1 MLITKKLTKTYDR
14 QQTKFDAVHEVDFSL
29 DAGQLCAL
37 TGPSGCGKSTFFHLI
52 SGLTHA
58 DSGEILFEGK
68 DLCKLSAKEWTH
80 LRATQ
85 ISYVLQGDSLLPN
98 FTVLEN
104 ICLPHRLCGEYPDL
118 EKQAMQL
125 LEEFGMEAMAQD
137 YPTNLSGGERRRVA
151 VARAV
156 VHQPKLVIADEP
168 TTALDVTIQ
177 AQVLE
182 LLQHLR
188 RESNT
193 SIIMITHDLGVI
205 ASMCS
210 RILVMYGGI
219 ICEQGTARE
228 IFYQPR
234 HPYTWGLLRSI
245 PGANG
250 NRGEKLIPINGTP
263 PDMLRPPKGCPFAPR
278 CPHAMPVCRA
288 YLAPEMRIS
297 DTHVCACHLM
307 HPRAPKIERGV

>member
-1 MLITKKLTKTYDR
+1 MVGSISISGVSKHFVNPTGERITALDN
-14 QQTKFDAVHEVDFSL
+14 VSL
-29 DAGQLCAL
+29 DIPAGSFVSLI
-37 TGPSGCGKSTFFHLI
+37 GPSGCGKSTFFHLI

-168 TTALDVTIQ
+168 TSDLDEENTALIMEHFQRQ
-177 AQVLE
+177 ADSGKAVLI
-182 LLQHLR
+182 
-188 RESNT
+188 S
-193 SIIMITHDLGVI
+193 THDL
-205 ASMCS
+205 SC
-210 RILVMYGGI
+210 
-219 ICEQGTARE
+219 
-228 IFYQPR
+228 
-234 HPYTWGLLRSI
+234 
-245 PGANG
+245 
-250 NRGEKLIPINGTP
+250 
-263 PDMLRPPKGCPFAPR
+263 LRPNMVHYKMNKGV
-278 CPHAMPVCRA
+278 MQKV
-288 YLAPEMRIS
+288 
-297 DTHVCACHLM
+297 
-307 HPRAPKIERGV
+307 

>member
-1 MLITKKLTKTYDR
+1 MLVTKKLTKTYDR

-168 TTALDVTIQ
+168 TSDLDEENTALIMEHFQRQ
-177 AQVLE
+177 ADSGKAVLI
-182 LLQHLR
+182 
-188 RESNT
+188 S
-193 SIIMITHDLGVI
+193 THDL
-205 ASMCS
+205 SC
-210 RILVMYGGI
+210 
-219 ICEQGTARE
+219 
-228 IFYQPR
+228 
-234 HPYTWGLLRSI
+234 
-245 PGANG
+245 
-250 NRGEKLIPINGTP
+250 
-263 PDMLRPPKGCPFAPR
+263 LRPNMVHYKMNERRYAAGITLC
-278 CPHAMPVCRA
+278 
-288 YLAPEMRIS
+288 
-297 DTHVCACHLM
+297 CHSPM
-307 HPRAPKIERGV
+307 QTGSCIF